1 LSFFGEYRHTID
13 AKGRLIVPSRIRDE
27 LAGDKAVLVRYMDG
41 CIAMFSEEGFESF
54 KDGLLALQRS
64 NEDARKVIRS
74 LGAGTHVDDIDKQG
88 RISVPTKLREHAG
101 IDKEVVVVGAI
112 DHAEIWEPQQWADTE
127 LDQQGLNDRAGGL
140 SF

>member
-1 LSFFGEYRHTID
+1 MSFFGEYRHTID

-27 LAGDKAVLVRYMDG
+27 LDGDKAVLVRYMDG
-41 CIAMFSEEGFESF
+41 CIAMFSEQGFETF
-54 KDGLLALQRS
+54 KDGLLSLQRS

-74 LGAGTHVDDIDKQG
+74 LGAGTHVDLIDKQG
-88 RISVPTKLREHAG
+88 RVNVPSKLREYAG

-112 DHAEIWEPQQWADTE
+112 DHAEIWQPDKWAATE
-127 LDQQGLNDRAGGL
+127 LDQDALNASASEL